1 MQVLNSVKYDLI
13 FVLLLKYVSCIDI
26 LIFVVDPFRSWI
38 LLCKIMICMAVNVF
52 FVGEESG
59 FALNNV

>member
-13 FVLLLKYVSCIDI
+13 FVLFLKYVSCIDI

-38 LLCKIMICMAVNVF
+38 LLCKIMICTVINVF
-52 FVGEESG
+52 FVGEKSV